1 MSIHEK
7 NSHIFKNFKLAVS
20 NKLCS
25 FHYFS
30 TQNKPT
36 SKLISM
42 KPQLSTFENV
52 CILFKAVRKTKMFT
66 SG

>member
-1 MSIHEK
+1 MSTHEK

-30 TQNKPT
+30 TQTN
-36 SKLISM
+36 
-42 KPQLSTFENV
+42 QLQN
-52 CILFKAVRKTKMFT
+52 
-66 SG
+66 